1 MSATLHLTL
10 ANASFNGGAK
20 LGRTVSKPA
29 AKAGWLRANNVEWV
43 PLPRAKVNGPAGVRF
58 HIRSSAHAV
67 DDISSTPSSHQS
79 TVKPASPPPAIV
91 AINPD
96 RAKDFSPPE
105 RKTILIAD
113 DEIHVRES
121 LAAVLQQEN
130 YAVRLAE
137 NGRVAVRE
145 FLDGPT
151 DLMLLDLNMPDTDGW
166 KAFNVIARLAPDM
179 PVIVITAR
187 PGQARRAAEAG
198 IDMLLEKPLDIPV
211 LLETIRALLASPE
224 KSNFARVL
232 RAWRT
237 NDLPG
242 SQG

>member
-1 MSATLHLTL
+1 MPATLRLTP
-10 ANASFNGGAK
+10 ANVSLNGGAK
-20 LGRTVSKPA
+20 PGHTVPKPA
-29 AKAGWLRANNVEWV
+29 AKAGSQRAANTNWV
-43 PLPRAKVNGPAGVRF
+43 ALPLAKVSGPAGARF
-58 HIRSSAHAV
+58 HVRSGAHAA
-67 DDISSTPSSHQS
+67 DDISSPPPSHRPA
-79 TVKPASPPPAIV
+79 VKPASPTPAID
-91 AINPD
+91 AIKPD
-96 RAKDFSPPE
+96 GTKGFSPPE

-145 FLDGPT
+145 FLDGPP

-166 KAFNVIARLAPDM
+166 KAFNVIARLAPDV

-211 LLETIRALLASPE
+211 LLETIRALLASPQ

-232 RAWRT
+232 RAWST
-237 NDLPG
+237 NDQPG